1 MVMHI
6 YSKRIVPLYIFV
18 NAWSSCDIDGPTIAA
33 SGSPILQASR
43 GNDGALPDGWTPS
56 GKVPNFAASQ
66 NVKREHHRGSI
77 GKKFVNL
84 TTFKIFAN
92 RYPCVFWCALS
103 AGWNIR
109 RVGVGPY
116 SGGA

>member
-1 MVMHI
+1 MHI

-92 RYPCVFWCALS
+92 RYPCVFLVCFKRWLE
-103 AGWNIR
+103 
-109 RVGVGPY
+109 Y
-116 SGGA
+116 SKGRCWSL